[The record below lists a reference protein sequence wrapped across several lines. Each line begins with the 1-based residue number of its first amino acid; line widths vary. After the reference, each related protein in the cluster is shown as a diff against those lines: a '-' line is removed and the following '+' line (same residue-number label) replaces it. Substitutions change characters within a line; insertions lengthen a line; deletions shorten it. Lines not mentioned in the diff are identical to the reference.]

1 MTLRKLNDS
10 NLQKH
15 IYLLSQDSQAC
26 CVHLSAERLQ
36 LYSERLFNLSDKE
49 EVFKETSV
57 KIVAVLAMSH
67 ILGNTGHS
75 VPAPTPVYAA

>member
-1 MTLRKLNDS
+1 MIPTYKNIYICCAKIV
-10 NLQKH
+10 KH
-15 IYLLSQDSQAC
+15 VVYIYLLNVYSFTDS
-26 CVHLSAERLQ
+26 V
-36 LYSERLFNLSDKE
+36 RLFNLSDKE

-67 ILGNTGHS
+67 NLGNTGHS